1 MVERDDRR
9 DIDAVSLLLGG
20 GAVERD
26 DRRDCRILSLVLI
39 REGAVECIW
48 CSIGGCGT
56 FDVLLGREVV
66 ERACCCDR
74 GVALAGMLLF
84 ISGDVSEVTEYLK
97 NGFFGN
103 TNAVRCSRGLN

>member
-9 DIDAVSLLLGG
+9 DIGAVSLLVGG
-20 GAVERD
+20 GVVERD
-26 DRRDCRILSLVLI
+26 DRRDCTMLSLVSI
-39 REGAVECIW
+39 RGGVVERVG

-103 TNAVRCSRGLN
+103 TNAVRCSRGIN